1 MAHNG
6 DSGPSSGGQRQQFD
20 PRGADFE
27 GLVGH
32 VATAV
37 LDGTDPK
44 TIQSNLVD
52 ALDSVGCYDAV
63 WLGNRLDR
71 RPTAAV
77 GPDDLLETLGEIA
90 TRPADTDGFRTD
102 GDVTL
107 VPVPIVRALA
117 TEGAEEHHQV
127 RAARVPLRHQGLA
140 CGVVVVA
147 TDRSDAFEVPERETL
162 ARVGHLGGFAL
173 DSAVQRRLLADR
185 AAIEA
190 VLEARADTTPTAMT
204 RLAQASN
211 GTVELDRIIP
221 RDESAHMYLTVPTTD
236 VAWSSLTDDTLVREV
251 RVPDTDEGT
260 ATVEVVVTEQCP
272 LASLAASGIAVA
284 SAVADADQFRATVRA
299 GETGP
304 EILRQFR
311 DRFPEVKCV
320 AKRQAATHREQHDAT
335 GIIDA
340 AGLTRKQ
347 HTVLEAALAGGF
359 FERPRERTGADIA
372 DSLDISAST
381 FHQHLREALRKVVET
396 TLDART

>member
-1 MAHNG
+1 MTAHI
-6 DSGPSSGGQRQQFD
+6 
-20 PRGADFE
+20 
-27 GLVGH
+27 
-32 VATAV
+32 ATAL

-44 TIQSNLVD
+44 SIQSELVD
-52 ALDSVGCYDAV
+52 GLDTLGCYDAV

-77 GPDDLLETLGEIA
+77 GSDELLTTLGEIA
-90 TRPADTDGFRTD
+90 TLPADTDGFQTH
-102 GDVTL
+102 GDVKI
-107 VPVPIVRALA
+107 VPVPIFRALA
-117 TEGAEEHHQV
+117 TDSAEEYRHM

-147 TDRSDAFEVPERETL
+147 TDRTDAFERPELETL
-162 ARVGHLGGFAL
+162 ARVGHLAGFAL
-173 DSAVQRRLLADR
+173 DAAVQRRLLADR

-190 VLEARADTTPTAMT
+190 VLEARADTTPMAMM
-204 RLAQASN
+204 RLAQACN

-221 RDESAHMYLTVPTTD
+221 RDESAHMYLTVPTAD
-236 VAWSSLTDDTLVREV
+236 VEWSSLEDGTLVREI
-251 RVPDTDEGT
+251 RVPDTDGEGVT
-260 ATVEVVVTEQCP
+260 IEAVVTEQSP
-272 LASLAASGIAVA
+272 LASLAASGVAVS
-284 SAVADADQFRATVRA
+284 SAVADADQFRATIRA

-304 EILRQFR
+304 EILRRFR

-320 AKRQAATHREQHDAT
+320 AKRQAATPRDKRDAA

-372 DSLDISAST
+372 DSLNISAST

-396 TLDART
+396 TLETRT

>member
-6 DSGPSSGGQRQQFD
+6 DSGTSSGGQRQQFD
-20 PRGADFE
+20 PRVPDFE
-27 GLVGH
+27 GMIGH
-32 VATAV
+32 VATAL
-37 LDGTDPK
+37 LDGVDPK
-44 TIQSNLVD
+44 TLQTDLVD
-52 ALDSVGCYDAV
+52 ALDSIGCYDAV
-63 WLGNRLDR
+63 WLGNRLDQ

-77 GPDDLLETLGEIA
+77 GPDALLETLGDIA
-90 TRPADTDGFRTD
+90 TRPADTDGFQTD

-107 VPVPIVRALA
+107 VPVPIFRALA
-117 TEGAEEHHQV
+117 TDGADDYRHV

-147 TDRSDAFEVPERETL
+147 TDRADAFEVTERETL

-173 DSAVQRRLLADR
+173 DAAVQRRLLADR
-185 AAIEA
+185 ATIEA

-204 RLAQASN
+204 RLAEACN

-221 RDESAHMYLTVPTTD
+221 RDDSAHMYLTVPTTD
-236 VAWSSLTDDTLVREV
+236 VAWSSLEDDALVRKI
-251 RVPDTDEGT
+251 RVPDTDDEVG
-260 ATVEVVVTEQCP
+260 TVEVVVSDQCP
-272 LASLAASGIAVA
+272 LASLAASGIAVV

-311 DRFPEVKCV
+311 DRFPGVTCV
-320 AKRQAATHREQHDAT
+320 AKRQATSHRDQHDVAEV
-335 GIIDA
+335 IDA

-359 FERPRERTGADIA
+359 FERPRDRTGADIA
-372 DSLDISAST
+372 ASLDISAST

-396 TLDART
+396 TLDPEH